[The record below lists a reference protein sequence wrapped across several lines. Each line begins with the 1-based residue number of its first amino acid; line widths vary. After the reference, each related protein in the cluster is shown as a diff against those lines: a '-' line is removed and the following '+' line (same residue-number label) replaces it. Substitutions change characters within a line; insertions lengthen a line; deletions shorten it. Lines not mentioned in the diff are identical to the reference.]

1 MEWIVNNWSLVVVL
15 IAAVVCATV
24 YVKKFLN
31 KPTDEQINALKEWML
46 WITLEAERQLGGGTG
61 KAKLRFC
68 YNEFCKTFSWMAKI
82 MTFDEFSCLID
93 SVLIDMRKLLE
104 TNEAIKG
111 FVNG

>member
-1 MEWIVNNWSLVVVL
+1 MEWIVNNWSLIVVL
-15 IAAVVCATV
+15 IAVIVCAIV

>member
-1 MEWIVNNWSLVVVL
+1 MEWLIENWTLLVVALV
-15 IAAVVCATV
+15 AVVCAV
-24 YVKKFLN
+24 AYVKKFAD

-68 YNEFCKTFSWMAKI
+68 YNEFVKTFPWVAKV
-82 MTFDEFSCLID
+82 MTFDEFSCMID

-111 FVNG
+111 YING

>member
-1 MEWIVNNWSLVVVL
+1 MNWIVENWSLVAILLAAIVV
-15 IAAVVCATV
+15 AFF

-31 KPTDEQINALKEWML
+31 KPTDEQIAAIREWML

-68 YNEFCKTFSWMAKI
+68 YNEFVKTFPWVAKI

-111 FVNG
+111 YING